1 MGLISSA
8 TEFTQR
14 VKMEARKRKRENS
27 SVVVAE
33 KRSRVDLE
41 TAIKVQRAYTR
52 KLAVRMERFGVTSAI
67 AKKEEYPALAL
78 KLRESGV
85 IKTMQRMLLRVCDL
99 TEEGVKLCPEA
110 SKIKGVKMRV
120 FLTSYMIAYHSK
132 EVFEEVMALEKGL
145 VRAACAMLEVFDG
158 LCDSLRTMRD
168 PSAAVEKAQT
178 FPKVLSEY
186 LKAWH
191 HWKKLD
197 AEKMEKRIEH
207 SLSALCEAEA
217 LLDETDPE
225 SEALREEFRGQRV
238 RLGSKLRLYATSE
251 EKIRHVDA
259 LLGGVAP
266 TATTGNGMPTFK
278 KWDELRVTN
287 EQMAHGILLDP
298 TYSLD
303 ATQGGTAMQRR
314 IRDVFRKSFWESL
327 TDDLRFPFYGRLF
340 KLFQEIVDGVMKLAE
355 GFKEARDG
363 RVILQVLDLGLIKQE
378 VGNGA
383 FTWETCQQLVA
394 NVERIFADLD
404 ARFKKALLRVGEK
417 VREPDSKWA
426 DVKAAMEAAAGAP
439 AEQPGAF
446 CAALKYL
453 VHGRLSDLNFDAA
466 NLQMSKVK
474 PTIMF
479 HGVGYERDKFKDKM
493 DAKEVSLERTEAWLL
508 RVVRDEVTSGR
519 VAREDLNPESPKQHE
534 AYMAIICS
542 GIAGLMSGDAA
553 PSLRECP
560 ETLLLDAEG
569 LVAMHADFLEA
580 VRMLSILELT
590 GKCLTDVKERAPAPL
605 LKKVGERLLAGKD
618 ADEAVDA
625 LYVCEAL
632 EVRDFARLRETLR
645 DDGTV
650 PQMMKDQLRNLL
662 RSFYPPSDCKLPAAA
677 VSIRPRISALF
688 KRLHKV
694 QETNL
699 QVHHAIYNELI
710 TKVVGQLYP

>member
-1 MGLISSA
+1 
-8 TEFTQR
+8 
-14 VKMEARKRKRENS
+14 MEARKRRRENS
-27 SVVVAE
+27 SLAVVE

-41 TAIKVQRAYTR
+41 TAAAIKVQRAYTR
-52 KLAVRMERFGVTSAI
+52 KLAVRMERFGVTSAF
-67 AKKEEYPALAL
+67 AKKEGYPALAL
-78 KLRESGV
+78 KLREDEV
-85 IKTMQRMLLRVCDL
+85 IKTMRWMLLRVCDL
-99 TEEGVKLCPEA
+99 TEEGVKQWPEA
-110 SKIKGVKMRV
+110 SGIGSVKMRV
-120 FLTSYMIAYHSK
+120 FLTSYMIAYHPK

-145 VRAACAMLEVFDG
+145 VQAACAMLEVFDG

-168 PSAAVEKAQT
+168 PSVAVEKAQT

-186 LKAWH
+186 LKVWH
-191 HWKKLD
+191 NWKKLD
-197 AEKMEKRIEH
+197 AAKMEKRIEH

-238 RLGSKLRLYATSE
+238 RLGSKLRLYASE
-251 EKIRHVDA
+251 EKIRHMDA

-266 TATTGNGMPTFK
+266 TAATGNGMPTFK
-278 KWDELRVTN
+278 KWEDLRVTN

-303 ATQGGTAMQRR
+303 ATQGGTVVQRR
-314 IRDVFRKSFWESL
+314 IRDVFRESFWKSL

-340 KLFQEIVDGVMKLAE
+340 KLFQEIVDGVMKLVE
-355 GFKEARDG
+355 GFKIAHDG

-394 NVERIFADLD
+394 NVERIFTDLD

-417 VREPDSKWA
+417 VREPDSKWV
-426 DVKAAMEAAAGAP
+426 DVKAAMEAVAGAP

-453 VHGRLSDLNFDAA
+453 VHSRLSDVSFDAA
-466 NLQMSKVK
+466 NLKMSKVK
-474 PTIMF
+474 PTMLF
-479 HGVGYERDKFKDKM
+479 HGIEYERDKFKEKL
-493 DAKEVSLERTEAWLL
+493 DAKEVSLGRTEAWLL
-508 RVVRDEVTSGR
+508 RVVRGEVTSGR
-519 VAREDLNPESPKQHE
+519 VALEDLNPESPKQHE
-534 AYMAIICS
+534 AYMAIVCS

-553 PSLRECP
+553 PSECP

-569 LVAMHADFLEA
+569 LAAMHADFLEA
-580 VRMLSILELT
+580 VRMLAILEST
-590 GKCLTDVKERAPAPL
+590 GKCLARAKERAPAPL
-605 LKKVGERLLAGKD
+605 LRKVGERLLAGKD
-618 ADEAVDA
+618 MDEAVDA

-632 EVRDFARLRETLR
+632 EVRDFAKLRQTLR
-645 DDGTV
+645 DDRTV

-662 RSFYPPSDCKLPAAA
+662 RSFYPPPDCKLPAAA

-710 TKVVGQLYP
+710 AQIVGQLYP